1 MTMTSSTEIFDVIM
15 SHQRFWML
23 FLTIVSNTDVN
34 IRLDL
39 NEHRSLNINEKFI
52 LED

>member
-1 MTMTSSTEIFDVIM
+1 MTMTSSTGIFDVIT
-15 SHQRFWML
+15 SHQRLWLL
-23 FLTIVSNTDVN
+23 FLTIVPNTDVN

-39 NEHRSLNINEKFI
+39 SEHRLLNTNEKFI